1 LEEIMTRIRNRI
13 SHQRRRARATLA
25 LAAACGGLLAA
36 AMAGSPAARADDP
49 FTDILTDV
57 QHSIAAGQMD
67 FAVAANDFST
77 AGGTDAGLVAEFVG
91 FDNTFI
97 APSDYVLL
105 GLTAAGTGTDFSGFG
120 TGFGSVFALFPLTE
134 AGELSNAATFLSAAS
149 AEFTGAATAFSD
161 GNFFAGVEELLFAG
175 LYNDYAGQAET
186 LATLFSAG
194 I

>member
-1 LEEIMTRIRNRI
+1 MPT
-13 SHQRRRARATLA
+13 
-25 LAAACGGLLAA
+25 
-36 AMAGSPAARADDP
+36 DP

-120 TGFGSVFALFPLTE
+120 TGFGTTFAVFPLTE
-134 AGELSNAATFLSAAS
+134 AGELSNAASFLAAAS
-149 AEFTGAATAFSD
+149 AEFSYCCD
-161 GNFFAGVEELLFAG
+161 GILRR
-175 LYNDYAGQAET
+175 
-186 LATLFSAG
+186 
-194 I
+194 